1 MRKATYIFSILLLV
15 LVLAGCGGET
25 GGETGE
31 GSGGGLDNSQV
42 GGSTADQGDDG
53 ATADDTSSSPGAEG
67 FDSWLQSINSGEL
80 PKISNDGSFEY
91 GLGYLL
97 YYGSIDSIGLDNL
110 IYNALL
116 VHRQLE
122 TGEVTSENL
131 SKSQQNL
138 LDLTEGI
145 EFNPDIDPTEQVGQT
160 PEIREAI
167 LERISQSQTGLSPDE
182 ALNSNEVSGVIA
194 IPSPED
200 IGSKYL
206 VYVQDSPD
214 SEFEFAGV
222 VVAADGISEE
232 SATDETYSFQGW
244 SDLPVLG
251 DAAGPFW
258 NELPAGV
265 SGDPS
270 NTAEGRPGVL
280 LMHEN
285 MYEEL
290 SQGS

>member
-1 MRKATYIFSILLLV
+1 MRKVTIIFSILLLV
-15 LVLAGCGGET
+15 LVLAGCGGESGSET

-31 GSGGGLDNSQV
+31 GGGGGLDNSQV
-42 GGSTADQGDDG
+42 GDSTEDG
-53 ATADDTSSSPGAEG
+53 ATAGDTSSSPGAGG
-67 FDSWLQSINSGEL
+67 FDSWLQSVGSGEL
-80 PKISNDGSFEY
+80 PKISNEGSFEY

-97 YYGSIDSIGLDNL
+97 YYGSLDSIGLDNL

-116 VHRQLE
+116 VHRQLA
-122 TGEVTSENL
+122 TGEVSSENL

-138 LDLTEGI
+138 LELTEGI

-167 LERISQSQTGLSPDE
+167 LERISQSQSGLSPDE
-182 ALNSNEVSGVIA
+182 ALNSNEVSGVVA

-206 VYVQDSPD
+206 VYVQDTPD
-214 SEFEFAGV
+214 AAFEFVGV
-222 VVAADGISEE
+222 VVAADGVAEE
-232 SATDETYSFQGW
+232 SVSNEPYSFQGW

-280 LMHEN
+280 LVHEK